1 MTEPRYDARRDEAAL
16 AAVQLTLRRTDET
29 LDAIAAVPTSATKA
43 AEQTVLALR
52 CSILERAVEEIRAAV
67 TPSETSEVT

>member
-1 MTEPRYDARRDEAAL
+1 MTEPPYNARRDEVAL
-16 AAVQLTLRRTDET
+16 AAVQLVLRRTDET

-52 CSILERAVEEIRAAV
+52 CSILERAMEEIRAAV
-67 TPSETSEVT
+67 TTTEESG